1 MDEVILNYIELSEE
15 QRKNALMNL
24 KNFGFYPAYGTE
36 QTMKNIMDKSIV
48 DEMPRFYFVFRKEQ
62 LIGYL
67 FIIRDTQKYRPF
79 PWLAISNV
87 DELPMRVTRLL
98 MKKHI
103 EAWEKT
109 NNVNMADYLRRLLID
124 YEHGVGHRP
133 ENLCR

>member
-24 KNFGFYPAYGTE
+24 KNIGFYTAYGTE

-48 DEMPRFYFVFRKEQ
+48 DEMPQFYFVFRKEQ

-67 FIIRDTQKYRPF
+67 FIIGDTQKYRPF

>member
-48 DEMPRFYFVFRKEQ
+48 DEMPQFYFVFRKEQ

-67 FIIRDTQKYRPF
+67 FIIGDTQKYRPF

>member
-24 KNFGFYPAYGTE
+24 KNIGFYPAYSTE

-48 DEMPRFYFVFRKEQ
+48 DEMPQFYFVFRKEQ

-67 FIIRDTQKYRPF
+67 FIIGDTQKYRPF

>member
-24 KNFGFYPAYGTE
+24 KNIGFYPAYGTE

-48 DEMPRFYFVFRKEQ
+48 DEMPQFYFVFRKEQ

-67 FIIRDTQKYRPF
+67 FIIGDTQKYRPF

-98 MKKHI
+98 MKNILKHG
-103 EAWEKT
+103 K
-109 NNVNMADYLRRLLID
+109 RRIM
-124 YEHGVGHRP
+124 
-133 ENLCR
+133 

>member
-24 KNFGFYPAYGTE
+24 KNIGFYPAYGTE

-48 DEMPRFYFVFRKEQ
+48 DEMPQFYFVFRKEQ

-67 FIIRDTQKYRPF
+67 FIIGDTQKYRPF

-124 YEHGVGHRP
+124 YEQGVGHRP

>member
-24 KNFGFYPAYGTE
+24 NNIGFYPAYGTE

-48 DEMPRFYFVFRKEQ
+48 DEMPQFYFVFRKEQ

-67 FIIRDTQKYRPF
+67 FIIGDTQKYRPF

>member
-24 KNFGFYPAYGTE
+24 KNIGFYPAYGTE

-48 DEMPRFYFVFRKEQ
+48 DEMPQFYFVFRKEQ

-67 FIIRDTQKYRPF
+67 FIIGDTQKYRPF

-87 DELPMRVTRLL
+87 DELPMRV
-98 MKKHI
+98 KS
-103 EAWEKT
+103 EAK
-109 NNVNMADYLRRLLID
+109 RS
-124 YEHGVGHRP
+124 
-133 ENLCR
+133 

>member
-1 MDEVILNYIELSEE
+1 
-15 QRKNALMNL
+15 MNL
-24 KNFGFYPAYGTE
+24 KNIGFYPAYGTE

-48 DEMPRFYFVFRKEQ
+48 DEMPQFYFVFRKEQ

-67 FIIRDTQKYRPF
+67 FIIGDTQKYSPF